1 MPRLRPEAPLDTHEI
16 DQVIAAFFAAFD
28 NRGSAAPGLA
38 ALPALF
44 LPGAIIV
51 KRASGVAESMTVDQ
65 FIAPRAAL
73 LTGGRLVDFHEWE
86 TEAETSLADGLALRV
101 SRYRKAG
108 LMDGAAMAGGGRKHT
123 SLVRTNAGWRIAS
136 VTWEDDA

>member
-1 MPRLRPEAPLDTHEI
+1 MDTQEI
-16 DQVIAAFFAAFD
+16 DRVIAAFFAAFD
-28 NRGSAAPGLA
+28 NRSGAAPGLA
-38 ALPALF
+38 ALPGLF

-51 KRASGVAESMTVDQ
+51 KRAAGVAEAMTVDQ

-86 TEAETSLADGLALRV
+86 TEAETTLADGLALRV

-108 LMDGAAMAGGGRKHT
+108 VMDGAAMAGGGRKHT
-123 SLVRTNAGWRIAS
+123 SLVRTEAGWRIAS
-136 VTWEDDA
+136 VTWEDNA